1 MIISHRK
8 KYVFIHFEKT
18 GGTAISQHF
27 RKHKEFCVDTIG
39 HWGPTVCI
47 NIWNKQKHIMSGALP
62 QHSEPITVK
71 AYFDLMGWN
80 WDEYYKFV
88 FIRNPWDRIVS
99 SYEWRRS
106 VANAPEYNFFESPHL
121 KRVEEEA
128 NIPFNKFAID
138 FFVKPWN
145 MQYHKMLIENKPVF
159 NYVGRFENFNKDIS
173 NIIETIIPN
182 ASEELKTIKKRNDS
196 KRRKDYRSYYTP
208 ELKAQ
213 LGSIDYFKKENNI
226 LRYQF

>member
-8 KYVFIHFEKT
+8 KYIFIHFEKT
-18 GGTAISQHF
+18 GGTAIVHHF
-27 RKHKEFCVDTIG
+27 RKYKEFCVDTIG

-47 NIWNKQKHIMSGALP
+47 NIWNDHKHIMSGALP

-106 VANAPEYNFFESPHL
+106 VANTPKCNLYESPHL
-121 KRVEEEA
+121 KHLEEQA
-128 NIPFNKFAID
+128 NVPFNKFAID
-138 FFVKPWN
+138 FFAKPWR
-145 MQYHKMLIENKPVF
+145 MQYDRLLIDGKPF
-159 NYVGRFENFNKDIS
+159 FDYVGRFENFNKDIS
-173 NIIETIIPN
+173 NIIETIIPD
-182 ASEELKTIKKRNDS
+182 ASEELKTIKKINDS
-196 KRRKDYRSYYTP
+196 KRKRDYRTYYTAD
-208 ELKAQ
+208 LKKQ
-213 LGSIDYFKKENNI
+213 LDSIDCFRNEYKI
-226 LRYQF
+226 LRYEF